1 MNHYQEIT
9 RYLDNAREI
18 LSTKAKKEGQEYKDI
33 KYVQMASGTA
43 YNAAL
48 MIADEYLRKK
58 EGTKFSKPQSID
70 EYRIRLRKHNRT
82 MLSYLNEAYDT
93 LHLAGYYHGTPS
105 VRTIKDGLDAT
116 QKMLAM
122 VA

>member
-1 MNHYQEIT
+1 MDQYQEIT
-9 RYLDNAREI
+9 RYLANAREI
-18 LSTKAKKEGQEYKDI
+18 LSTKANKEGQEYKDI

-43 YNAAL
+43 YNATL

-58 EGTKFSKPQSID
+58 EGAKFTKPQSID
-70 EYRIRLRKHNRT
+70 EYRIRIRKYNKT
-82 MLSYLNEAYDT
+82 LLSYLNEAYDT
-93 LHLAGYYHGTPS
+93 LHLAGYCHGTPS

-116 QKMLAM
+116 QKMLAL

>member
-1 MNHYQEIT
+1 MDAQKEIR
-9 RYLDNAREI
+9 RYLDNAREL
-18 LSTKAKKEGQEYKDI
+18 LSTKAKKQGNEYGDI

-48 MIADEYLRKK
+48 MIVDEYLKRK
-58 EGTKFSKPQSID
+58 EGAKFTKPRSIE
-70 EYRIRLRKHNRT
+70 EYRIRLRKHNKT
-82 MLSYLNEAYDT
+82 FLSYLNEVYDT

-122 VA
+122 L

>member
-1 MNHYQEIT
+1 MDHYQEIT

-18 LSTKAKKEGQEYKDI
+18 LSTKAQKEGQMYKDI
-33 KYVQMASGTA
+33 KYFQMASGTA

-48 MIADEYLRKK
+48 MIVDEYLRKK
-58 EGTKFSKPQSID
+58 EGAKFRKPQSID
-70 EYRIRLRKHNRT
+70 EYRVRLCKHNKT
-82 MLSYLNEAYDT
+82 LLSYLNEAYDT

-105 VRTIKDGLDAT
+105 VKTIKVGMDAT

>member
-1 MNHYQEIT
+1 
-9 RYLDNAREI
+9 
-18 LSTKAKKEGQEYKDI
+18 
-33 KYVQMASGTA
+33 MASGTA

-58 EGTKFSKPQSID
+58 EGAKFTKPQSID
-70 EYRIRLRKHNRT
+70 EYRIRIRKHNKT
-82 MLSYLNEAYDT
+82 LLSYLNEAYDT

-116 QKMLAM
+116 QKMLAL

>member
-18 LSTKAKKEGQEYKDI
+18 LSTKANKEGQEYKDI

-58 EGTKFSKPQSID
+58 EGAKFIKPQSID
-70 EYRIRLRKHNRT
+70 EYRIRKYNKTL
-82 MLSYLNEAYDT
+82 LSYLNEAYDT

-105 VRTIKDGLDAT
+105 VRTIKAGMDAT
-116 QKMLAM
+116 QKMLAL

>member
-1 MNHYQEIT
+1 MDNTKEIN

-18 LSTKAKKEGQEYKDI
+18 LKTKAGKEGNEYRDI

-48 MIADEYLRKK
+48 MIADAYLEKK
-58 EGTKFSKPQSID
+58 EGIKYKKPRNIE
-70 EYRIRLRKHNRT
+70 EYRDRLRKYNKT
-82 MLSYLNEAYDT
+82 LLSYLNEVYDT

-105 VRTIKDGLDAT
+105 VRTIREGLDAT
-116 QKMLAM
+116 EKMLNM
-122 VA
+122 L

>member
-18 LSTKAKKEGQEYKDI
+18 LSTKANKEGQEYKDI

-43 YNAAL
+43 YHAAL

-58 EGTKFSKPQSID
+58 EGEKFVKPQSID
-70 EYRIRLRKHNRT
+70 EYRIRIRKYNKT
-82 MLSYLNEAYDT
+82 LLSYLNEAYDT
-93 LHLAGYYHGTPS
+93 LHLAGYYHGAPS

>member
-1 MNHYQEIT
+1 MDHYQEIT

-18 LSTKAKKEGQEYKDI
+18 LSTKANKEGQVYKDV

-58 EGTKFSKPQSID
+58 EGAKFIKPHSID
-70 EYRIRLRKHNRT
+70 EYRLRLNKHNKT
-82 MLSYLNEAYDT
+82 LMAYLNQAYDL
-93 LHLAGYYHGTPS
+93 LHLAGYYHATPS
-105 VRTIKDGLDAT
+105 VRTIKQGMEAT
-116 QKMLAM
+116 EKMLAM

>member
-1 MNHYQEIT
+1 MDQYQEIT
-9 RYLDNAREI
+9 RYLANAREI
-18 LSTKAKKEGQEYKDI
+18 LSTKANKEGQEYKDI

-43 YNAAL
+43 YNATL

-58 EGTKFSKPQSID
+58 EGAKFTKPQSID
-70 EYRIRLRKHNRT
+70 EYRIRIRKYNKT
-82 MLSYLNEAYDT
+82 LLSYLNEAYDT

-116 QKMLAM
+116 QKMLAL

>member
-1 MNHYQEIT
+1 MNHYHEIT

-18 LSTKAKKEGQEYKDI
+18 LSTKANMEGQEYKDI

-58 EGTKFSKPQSID
+58 EGAKFTKPQSID
-70 EYRIRLRKHNRT
+70 EYRIRIRKHNKT
-82 MLSYLNEAYDT
+82 LLSYLNEAYDT

-105 VRTIKDGLDAT
+105 VKTIKVGLDAT
-116 QKMLAM
+116 QKMLAS

>member
-18 LSTKAKKEGQEYKDI
+18 LSTKANKEGQVYKDI
-33 KYVQMASGTA
+33 KYVKMASGTA

-48 MIADEYLRKK
+48 MIVDEYLKKK
-58 EGTKFSKPQSID
+58 EGVKFTKPNSID
-70 EYRIRLRKHNRT
+70 EYRIRLSKRHKT
-82 MLSYLNEAYDT
+82 LLSYLNEAYDT

-105 VRTIKDGLDAT
+105 VKTIKIGLEAT
-116 QKMLAM
+116 QKMLAL

>member
-18 LSTKAKKEGQEYKDI
+18 LSTKAHKEGQEYKDI

-58 EGTKFSKPQSID
+58 EGAKFTKPQSID
-70 EYRIRLRKHNRT
+70 EYRIRIRKYNKT
-82 MLSYLNEAYDT
+82 LLAYLNEAYDT
-93 LHLAGYYHGTPS
+93 LNLAGYYHGTPS
-105 VRTIKDGLDAT
+105 VKTIKVGMDAT
-116 QKMLAM
+116 QKMLAL

>member
-18 LSTKAKKEGQEYKDI
+18 LSTKANKEGQEYKDI

-58 EGTKFSKPQSID
+58 EGTKFTKPQSID
-70 EYRIRLRKHNRT
+70 EYRIRIRKHNKT
-82 MLSYLNEAYDT
+82 LLSYLNEVYDT

>member
-1 MNHYQEIT
+1 MNQFQEIT

-18 LSTKAKKEGQEYKDI
+18 LSTKADKQGQEYKDI

-58 EGTKFSKPQSID
+58 EGAKFTKPNSID
-70 EYRIRLRKHNRT
+70 EYRIRIRKYNKT
-82 MLSYLNEAYDT
+82 LLSYLNEAYDT

-105 VRTIKDGLDAT
+105 VKTIKIGLDAT
-116 QKMLAM
+116 QKMLAL

>member
-1 MNHYQEIT
+1 MNDHPEID
-9 RYLDNAREI
+9 RYLSNAREI
-18 LSTKAKKEGQEYKDI
+18 LSTKADKAGNEYRDI

-48 MIADEYLRKK
+48 MIADEYLKRK
-58 EGTKFSKPQSID
+58 EGARFVKPKSIE
-70 EYRIRLRKHNRT
+70 EYRDRLRKHNKT

-105 VRTIKDGLDAT
+105 VRTIREGLDVT
-116 QKMLAM
+116 QKMFAM
-122 VA
+122 IR